1 MEKKDNTNIYSAVT
15 LDIRGLHCES
25 CVGRVETAL
34 LLLAGVADAE
44 VDLAEHKAKITYD
57 SVRVSIDDLIACVEA
72 EGYFIFGDNIK
83 GPKPNMECCNQSFSW
98 FSNPRSYLYGALASI
113 AIMNTHSG
121 DLSQDLVA
129 ACTLKDN
136 SGREYHPTSWDGS
149 PPGGHHRS
157 GVLEF
162 SELGEGAESI
172 TLVIRAVDNV
182 PERVFNWS
190 IER

>member
-1 MEKKDNTNIYSAVT
+1 MIKIKQLKFSHLVSLVMVLFLVNLAV
-15 LDIRGLHCES
+15 
-25 CVGRVETAL
+25 
-34 LLLAGVADAE
+34 DA
-44 VDLAEHKAKITYD
+44 AAYKTK
-57 SVRVSIDDLIACVEA
+57 SNKQNRVRVDVRPVQLLP
-72 EGYFIFGDNIK
+72 G
-83 GPKPNMECCNQSFSW
+83 KPAKFEI
-98 FSNPRSYLYGALASI
+98 R
-113 AIMNTHSG
+113 MNTHSG

-129 ACTLKDN
+129 VCTLKDN

-172 TLVIRAVDNV
+172 TLVIREVANV

-190 IER
+190 VER

>member
-1 MEKKDNTNIYSAVT
+1 MIVSKRFKFYHLVSILIVLFLVNLAIDAVAY
-15 LDIRGLHCES
+15 
-25 CVGRVETAL
+25 ET
-34 LLLAGVADAE
+34 
-44 VDLAEHKAKITYD
+44 KSNKQNR
-57 SVRVSIDDLIACVEA
+57 VRVDVRPVQLLP
-72 EGYFIFGDNIK
+72 G
-83 GPKPNMECCNQSFSW
+83 KPAKFEI
-98 FSNPRSYLYGALASI
+98 R
-113 AIMNTHSG
+113 MNTHSG

-162 SELGEGAESI
+162 SELGEGTESI
-172 TLVIRAVDNV
+172 TLVIRQVANV

-190 IER
+190 IEQ

>member
-1 MEKKDNTNIYSAVT
+1 MTVFKRFKVYHLVSILIV
-15 LDIRGLHCES
+15 LF
-25 CVGRVETAL
+25 
-34 LLLAGVADAE
+34 LANLAIDA
-44 VDLAEHKAKITYD
+44 AAYKTKSNKQN
-57 SVRVSIDDLIACVEA
+57 SVRVDVRPVQLLP
-72 EGYFIFGDNIK
+72 G
-83 GPKPNMECCNQSFSW
+83 KPAKFEI
-98 FSNPRSYLYGALASI
+98 R
-113 AIMNTHSG
+113 MNTHSG

-172 TLVIRAVDNV
+172 TLVIREVANV
-182 PERVFNWS
+182 PERIFNWS